1 MSKLP
6 IIKVYDVDYS
16 FIIKN
21 YLNPEMWTKKW
32 TLFYYKIF
40 VVDLIISSIYCYDDR
55 VDFKVT
61 ITDKED
67 YKYKGEGI
75 FFSNTTSTWVSY
87 KLSIDNIDI
96 LKAKIATAIET
107 LIEDLERKLIKLS
120 TTYKEMESMER
131 REEERLT
138 AIAKNFLDDEN
149 VTNSD
154 IREAYIEWFVDNS
167 KSEVDFKQKYIE
179 SQKYLCLTDL
189 FLIWAKTIDKKSL
202 ENDIIDKVGNNEI
215 TDKILEEYNE
225 YKEYM
230 DSEEY
235 EEDKK
240 EGLEDI

>member
-1 MSKLP
+1 MNKLP

-32 TLFYYKIF
+32 TLFYYKTF

-67 YKYKGEGI
+67 HKYKEEGI
-75 FFSNTTSTWVSY
+75 FFSNTTSAWVSY

-107 LIEDLERKLIKLS
+107 LIGDLERKLIRLS
-120 TTYKEMESMER
+120 DTYKEMEIMER

-138 AIAKNFLDDEN
+138 TIAKNFLDDEN

-154 IREAYIEWFVDNS
+154 IRDAYIEWFVDSS
-167 KSEVDFKQKYIE
+167 KSEIDFKQKYVE
-179 SQKYLCLTDL
+179 SQKYLFLTDL

-202 ENDIIDKVGNNEI
+202 ENDIINKVGDSEI

-230 DSEEY
+230 DSDEY